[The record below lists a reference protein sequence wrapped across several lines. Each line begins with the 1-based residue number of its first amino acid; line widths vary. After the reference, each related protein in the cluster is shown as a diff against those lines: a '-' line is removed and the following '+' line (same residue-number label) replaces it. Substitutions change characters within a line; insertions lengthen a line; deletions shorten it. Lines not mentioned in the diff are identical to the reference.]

1 MLVNKSIVSS
11 ARGPPSGVLPFW
23 GHTDGMSTES
33 GPHLHTLMASY
44 GVGGSFVDW
53 VLEGNLAG
61 FWGEFLRSGR
71 PRGPG
76 QVFKHVLGLRPVG
89 PHSNFYGLLPPSPE
103 LGCSKCARPPPP
115 VTLMIPEMFGGQFYS
130 EQVRNVSQTDT
141 LVVLCSDPQQAFR
154 DVLLHSHPLQIMA
167 AMKKAMKAAMKA
179 THKECLTI
187 STGSSGFVFGPCSI
201 AQSILFGSS
210 FFLVWVVVGPRGF
223 REGPGSRRNPDGWPW
238 GASRGPRSPRVPGH
252 KYKNPYLL
260 WGPFKRPSLGAGGRG
275 FVFGPLVWQKTYRCP
290 ALQGG
295 RPLSAE
301 LVDLA
306 TIASLQ
312 GHEEGHEE
320 GGRPCRGGAPCQ
332 EGDEEGN
339 EGQEVS
345 EVAYLF
351 CRRGLGLRRRNVFSS
366 FF

>member
-1 MLVNKSIVSS
+1 M
-11 ARGPPSGVLPFW
+11 
-23 GHTDGMSTES
+23 
-33 GPHLHTLMASY
+33 
-44 GVGGSFVDW
+44 
-53 VLEGNLAG
+53 
-61 FWGEFLRSGR
+61 RSGR

-76 QVFKHVLGLRPVG
+76 TVFKHVLGLRPAG

-210 FFLVWVVVGPRGF
+210 LFFGLGRGGSPGLPGGPRKSPKPRPPGAPGA
-223 REGPGSRRNPDGWPW
+223 RGSRATNIKTHICC
-238 GASRGPRSPRVPGH
+238 GA
-252 KYKNPYLL
+252 L
-260 WGPFKRPSLGAGGRG
+260 
-275 FVFGPLVWQKTYRCP
+275 
-290 ALQGG
+290 
-295 RPLSAE
+295 
-301 LVDLA
+301 
-306 TIASLQ
+306 
-312 GHEEGHEE
+312 
-320 GGRPCRGGAPCQ
+320 
-332 EGDEEGN
+332 
-339 EGQEVS
+339 
-345 EVAYLF
+345 
-351 CRRGLGLRRRNVFSS
+351 
-366 FF
+366 